1 MALGLTAFGGVMS
14 LINESLSEDDD
25 DGESYYSKVPQFVK
39 ERNIVIM
46 KPDGK
51 DYYKIPL
58 PYGLNVFYVIG
69 NSLANAQQGITKKG
83 EVLGDI
89 FNASAGSFSPLN
101 FPNSSDPILYTTK
114 MLTPTIGQP
123 VISLIANENYFGRT
137 IFNENNPYNKTPKPE
152 SELGR
157 GKYENLERWTKAL
170 NKASGGSEFVP
181 GEADINPDKAGFILE
196 WFTGGAGKTIRRAKQ
211 TAEAVKKGGDIEAR
225 NIPFYRVFVGETN
238 DYQDRTEYYDNLA
251 LLNQLIKES
260 KEVN

>member
-1 MALGLTAFGGVMS
+1 MS

-89 FNASAGSFSPLN
+89 FNASAGS
-101 FPNSSDPILYTTK
+101 
-114 MLTPTIGQP
+114 
-123 VISLIANENYFGRT
+123 
-137 IFNENNPYNKTPKPE
+137 
-152 SELGR
+152 
-157 GKYENLERWTKAL
+157 
-170 NKASGGSEFVP
+170 
-181 GEADINPDKAGFILE
+181 
-196 WFTGGAGKTIRRAKQ
+196 
-211 TAEAVKKGGDIEAR
+211 
-225 NIPFYRVFVGETN
+225 
-238 DYQDRTEYYDNLA
+238 
-251 LLNQLIKES
+251 
-260 KEVN
+260 